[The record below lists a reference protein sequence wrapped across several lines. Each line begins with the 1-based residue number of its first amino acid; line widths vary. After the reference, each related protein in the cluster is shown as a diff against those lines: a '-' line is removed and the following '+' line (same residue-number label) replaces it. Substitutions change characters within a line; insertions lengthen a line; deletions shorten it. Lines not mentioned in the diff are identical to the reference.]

1 MKDLSTDLYTHE
13 EVVRAFHMADGTRNV
28 KFRFDLLNKEEQKI
42 VEITNVV
49 SGEVSM
55 EAFNTIK
62 RTARFRM
69 GEFKYGRADYMA
81 WDKFGSMEWS
91 DLDNG

>member
-13 EVVRAFHMADGTRNV
+13 EVVRAFHMASGSRNI
-28 KFRFDLLNKEEQKI
+28 KFRYDLLNKDEQK
-42 VEITNVV
+42 VAEITNVI

-55 EAFNTIK
+55 SAFNTIK

-69 GEFKYGRADYMA
+69 GEFSYSRANYMTWA
-81 WDKFGSMEWS
+81 KFGAMDWS
-91 DLDNG
+91 DLNG